1 MLARASRSRRRTWAV
16 TAALAVG
23 LVTLGAPGASAHD
36 QLIST
41 DPADGAVLA
50 APPSELSVTF
60 SEPVLNISPT
70 IAVTGP
76 DGPVTTSVAVT
87 DTVVTATLPDGLAD
101 GDYTVAWR
109 VVSADGHPV
118 QGSFR
123 FTIQA
128 PPPTGATSA
137 PATQTPPSASMSPT
151 PASTSPATT
160 TTSRAAGHGIAVP
173 IAIGMAAL
181 LVVVGVIVM
190 LRRGARRR
198 RTP

>member
-1 MLARASRSRRRTWAV
+1 MLARASRSRRRTWAA
-16 TAALAVG
+16 TAALTVG
-23 LVTLGAPGASAHD
+23 LVALGAPGASAHD

-87 DTVVTATLPDGLAD
+87 DTVVTATLPEGLAD

-109 VVSADGHPV
+109 VVSSDGHPV
-118 QGSFR
+118 QGSFT

-128 PPPTGATSA
+128 AP
-137 PATQTPPSASMSPT
+137 PATGTASTPTSGRPRRRPCPRRLHRRPPRHATPGRRAASPCRSASAWQPCSWWS
-151 PASTSPATT
+151 A
-160 TTSRAAGHGIAVP
+160 
-173 IAIGMAAL
+173 
-181 LVVVGVIVM
+181 
-190 LRRGARRR
+190 
-198 RTP
+198 